1 MKEFK
6 KRKEKMQEFIL
17 LTKKKLKCEA
27 YYFFRKF
34 NLTVILTQNSSSNIK
49 NMKNILPLFSYPY
62 KTNVFKTTSNSV

>member
-6 KRKEKMQEFIL
+6 KKEKMQEFIL
-17 LTKKKLKCEA
+17 LTKKEKLKCEA

-49 NMKNILPLFSYPY
+49 
-62 KTNVFKTTSNSV
+62 KT